1 MVVVKIAR
9 GGRINVNDI
18 YVVGIVGLEA
28 RGVGLVALAVFAV
41 ELERDEGGGETGGI
55 GGADH
60 AAGGFTDAEVGGE
73 KAGNVESELG
83 VGTGEGGRIG
93 RVADGEIVDEFA
105 VGGGDADDAE
115 LAVFVLGAEALE
127 RGETGDAPEPRE
139 GVGDG
144 GAGEAE
150 GEREALGFGV
160 WGGWEGEGDFPGA
173 GHKG

>member
-9 GGRINVNDI
+9 GGRINVDDI

-28 RGVGLVALAVFAV
+28 RSVGLVALAVFAV
-41 ELERDEGGGETGGI
+41 EFERNEGGGETGGI

-60 AAGGFTDAEVGGE
+60 TAGGFADAEIGGE
-73 KAGNVESELG
+73 KAGNVESEWG

-93 RVADGEIVDEFA
+93 RVADGEIVDKLA
-105 VGGGDADDAE
+105 VGGGDADETE
-115 LAVFVLGAEALE
+115 LAVFVLRAEALE
-127 RGETGDAPEPRE
+127 RGETGDAAEPGE

-160 WGGWEGEGDFPGA
+160 WGGREREGDFPGA
-173 GHKG
+173 GQEG